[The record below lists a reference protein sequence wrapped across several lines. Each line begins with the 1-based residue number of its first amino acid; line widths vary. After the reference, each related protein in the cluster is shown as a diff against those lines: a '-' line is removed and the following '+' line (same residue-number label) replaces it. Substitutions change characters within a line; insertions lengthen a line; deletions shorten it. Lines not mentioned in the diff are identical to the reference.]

1 MIQQRTSLHKRLLTF
16 IVAAYGGFDIALI
29 AMVSYLS
36 YQETKAH
43 ILEEL
48 SDTSLQVCHT
58 IDDSLKDMSKILES
72 FTNQLHDG
80 KNLKPHSELQALM
93 NSRIKLHDFFNAGLV
108 IHDLSGKIILD
119 SPIVPNRIGIESGRM
134 EHFLKAQQSEQTVIS
149 RPFIGRA
156 VKEPVFHMIT
166 PIKNAQQEVVG
177 YIAGVN
183 KLTQNSPLT
192 DLANYGYVT
201 KEGKGQLTIIDLQ
214 LELIVTD
221 TEHQQVAFS
230 PLSSFK
236 NQHLIEQVR
245 LGNWQGETTDNQ
257 GKHYFYWVQKLNNMD
272 WIIVHR
278 FPIQKVLNSAALLLG
293 QLIMVSVVLMLL
305 IGYGVYLYLQHLLT
319 PLKQASQ
326 SINHIIDDDVTP
338 HQLPVVVADE
348 VGILVDAYNRLTEK
362 QLNNTQQLL
371 AAKQQA
377 ENANEAK
384 SAFLANMSHEIRTP
398 LNAIIGLSELQLSYN
413 HLNPVQQQ
421 RQQQILTSAKLL
433 LSIINDVL
441 DYSKIEA
448 KGLQIEYTSFELAS
462 IIQHLTLLFEH
473 SCQQKGLDL
482 QFSIDEPLPAKLIGD
497 PLRITQVLTNLLS
510 NAIKFTQAGKVE
522 LNIHTMHQTD
532 AQVQLCF
539 SVRDTGIGLSA
550 AQQAQLFQAFVQADT
565 SITRKYG
572 GTGLGLSISQRL
584 IELMHGS
591 PIRVESELGQ
601 GSQFSFELILTIDQT
616 TPLQTQVST
625 EAPMTVEA
633 PIAIAPLQGRRILL
647 VEDNP
652 VNQAVA
658 QALLSRMELSVTVVS
673 DGEQAVEMMKAADFD
688 LILMDI
694 QMPVLDGYQATQQ
707 IRQFNTDI
715 PIIALTAAAMVE
727 DKQKAL
733 ASGMNDHLSK
743 PINLAKLQA
752 TLAHY
757 LVDGRE
763 LSSPASSQ
771 QLITTEPNRL
781 QETNKM
787 ATVLIVDDMPT
798 NVKVLAN
805 GLKNEYHIQVASNG
819 AKAIE
824 IARSSTPPDLIL
836 LDIIMPEM
844 DGYEVCRRLKN
855 NAHTSSIPIIFV
867 SALGEALDEE
877 KGLNLGA
884 VDYISKPFHLPI
896 VRARLRNHMTL
907 KRKTDLLEDMSH
919 MDGLTHVANRRQF
932 DETFEK
938 EAQRCQ
944 RDGHYLGIIMIDI
957 DYFKP
962 FNDNYGHGKG
972 DDCLVKVAGAL
983 NNQIR
988 RTSDLFARYGG
999 EEFVVILPNTA
1010 PKEVAAIAEKLRAAV
1025 DQLMLKHEYSPVT
1038 DHVTISLGGASELIE
1053 SHQQALDLLSRADKA
1068 LYMAKEQGRNRVA
1081 M

>member
-1 MIQQRTSLHKRLLTF
+1 MIQQRTSLHKRLLIF
-16 IVAAYGGFDIALI
+16 IVTAYGGFALTLIAL
-29 AMVSYLS
+29 VSYLF
-36 YQETKAH
+36 YQETKTH
-43 ILEEL
+43 ILEDL
-48 SDTSLQVCHT
+48 SNTSSQVCHN
-58 IDDSLKDMSKILES
+58 IDESLNDMSSILAS
-72 FTNQLHDG
+72 FTHQLHDG
-80 KNLKPHSELQALM
+80 QNLKPHSELQALLD
-93 NSRIKLHDFFNAGLV
+93 SRIKLHDFFNAGLV

-119 SPIVPNRIGIESGRM
+119 SPVVPNRVGMESGKM
-134 EHFLKAQQSEQTVIS
+134 EHFLQAQHRRHTVIS

-156 VKEPVFHMIT
+156 VKEPVFHIIT
-166 PIKNAQQEVVG
+166 PINNAQQEVIG
-177 YIAGVN
+177 YLAGVN
-183 KLTQNSPLT
+183 KLTRINPLT
-192 DLANYGYVT
+192 DLALYGYVA
-201 KEGKGQLTIIDLQ
+201 KEGKGQLTILDLQ
-214 LELIVTD
+214 LEMIVAD
-221 TEHQQVAFS
+221 TEHEQLVLT
-230 PLSSFK
+230 PLSSF
-236 NQHLIEQVR
+236 NNSHLIEQVR

-257 GKHYFYWVQKLNNMD
+257 GKEYFYWVQKLNNMD

-278 FPIQKVLNSAALLLG
+278 FPIQKVLNSTVLLLG
-293 QLIMVSVVLMLL
+293 QLIMLSVVLMLL
-305 IGYGVYLYLQHLLT
+305 IGYGVYLYLQYLLT

-338 HQLPVVVADE
+338 HQLPIVVADE
-348 VGILVDAYNRLTEK
+348 VGVLVDAYNRLTEK
-362 QLNNTQQLL
+362 QLNNAQQLL

-413 HLNPVQQQ
+413 HFNPVQQQ

-441 DYSKIEA
+441 DYEKIEA

-462 IIQHLTLLFEH
+462 IIQHLSILFEH

-482 QFSIDEPLPAKLIGD
+482 QFSIDEQLPAKLIGD

-522 LNIHTMHQTD
+522 LNIHTMQQSD

-539 SVRDTGIGLSA
+539 SVQDTGIGLSA
-550 AQQAQLFQAFVQADT
+550 AQQAQLFQPFAQADT

-572 GTGLGLSISQRL
+572 GTGLGLCISQRL
-584 IELMHGS
+584 VELMHGS
-591 PIRVESELGQ
+591 PIRVESEQ
-601 GSQFSFELILTIDQT
+601 GEGSLFSFELTLTIDQSD
-616 TPLQTQVST
+616 PLQTQIST

-633 PIAIAPLQGRRILL
+633 PITLQPLRGFRILL

-652 VNQAVA
+652 VNQVVA

-673 DGEQAVEMMKAADFD
+673 DGKQAVEMLKATDFD

-707 IRQFNTDI
+707 IRQFNTAI
-715 PIIALTAAAMVE
+715 PIIALTAAALVE
-727 DKQKAL
+727 DKQKAI

-743 PINLAKLQA
+743 PINIAKLQVML
-752 TLAHY
+752 TQY

-763 LSSPASSQ
+763 INSSSSST
-771 QLITTEPNRL
+771 QLVSTEPNRL
-781 QETNKM
+781 EKTNKM
-787 ATVLIVDDMPT
+787 ATVLIVDDMST
-798 NVKVLAN
+798 NIKVLAN
-805 GLKNEYHIQVASNG
+805 GLKNEYHIQVATNG

-824 IARSSTPPDLIL
+824 IALSSTPPDLIL
-836 LDIIMPEM
+836 LDIIMPDM

-855 NAHTSSIPIIFV
+855 DAHTSGIPIIFV
-867 SALGEALDEE
+867 SALGDVLDEE

-896 VRARLRNHMTL
+896 VRARLRNHMRL

-919 MDGLTHVANRRQF
+919 MDGLTQVANRRQF

-944 RDGHYLGIIMIDI
+944 RDQHYLGVIMIDI

-972 DDCLVKVAGAL
+972 DDCLVKVASCL
-983 NNQIR
+983 NAQIKR
-988 RTSDLFARYGG
+988 ASDLFARYGG
-999 EEFVVILPNTA
+999 EEFVVILPNTP
-1010 PKEVAAIAEKLRAAV
+1010 PKEVVAIAEKLRAAV

-1038 DHVTISLGGASELIE
+1038 DHVTISLGAACELIE
-1053 SHQQALDLLSRADKA
+1053 SHQQALDLLSKADKA

>member
-1 MIQQRTSLHKRLLTF
+1 MIQQRSSLHKRLLTF
-16 IVAAYGGFDIALI
+16 IVAAYGGFALTLI
-29 AMVSYLS
+29 VMVSYLS

-48 SDTSLQVCHT
+48 SDTSLQVSHT
-58 IDDSLKDMSKILES
+58 IDDSLKDMSKFLQS
-72 FTNQLHDG
+72 FTTLLHDG

-93 NSRIKLHDFFNAGLV
+93 DSRIKLHDIFNTGLL

-119 SPIVPNRIGIESGRM
+119 SPIVPNRVGLESGRM

-149 RPFIGRA
+149 RPFIGRV
-156 VKEPVFHMIT
+156 VKEPVFHIIT

-192 DLANYGYVT
+192 DLANYGYVS
-201 KEGKGQLTIIDLQ
+201 KEGKGQLTIIDLH

-221 TEHQQVAFS
+221 TERQQVAFS
-230 PLSSFK
+230 PLSSFN

-257 GKHYFYWVQKLNNMD
+257 GVRYFYWVQKLNNMD
-272 WIIVHR
+272 WIVVHR
-278 FPIQKVLNSAALLLG
+278 FPRELVLNSAVLLLVELLSISFILL
-293 QLIMVSVVLMLL
+293 LI
-305 IGYGVYLYLQHLLT
+305 IGYGVYRYLQHLLK
-319 PLKQASQ
+319 PLKQASET
-326 SINHIIDDDVTP
+326 INQIIDDDVTP

-348 VGILVDAYNRLTEK
+348 VGVLVDAYNRLIEK
-362 QLNNTQQLL
+362 QLYNAQQLL

-398 LNAIIGLSELQLSYN
+398 LNAIIGLTELQLSYN

-421 RQQQILTSAKLL
+421 RQQHILTSAKLL

-482 QFSIDEPLPAKLIGD
+482 QFSIDEQLPAKLIGD

-522 LNIHTMHQTD
+522 LNIHAMHQTD

-616 TPLQTQVST
+616 APLQTQVST

-633 PIAIAPLQGRRILL
+633 PITFQPLQGCRILL

-652 VNQAVA
+652 INQVVA
-658 QALLSRMELSVTVVS
+658 KALLSRMELSVTVVS
-673 DGEQAVEMMKAADFD
+673 DGEQAVEMMKSSDFD

-694 QMPVLDGYQATQQ
+694 QMPILDGYQATQQ

-727 DKQKAL
+727 DKQKAI

-743 PINLAKLQA
+743 PINIVKLQSI
-752 TLAHY
+752 LAHY
-757 LVDGRE
+757 LIDGRE
-763 LSSPASSQ
+763 VNSSSSSPK
-771 QLITTEPNRL
+771 LISTEPNRL

-836 LDIIMPEM
+836 LDIIMPDM

-855 NAHTSSIPIIFV
+855 DAHTSSIPIIFV

-938 EAQRCQ
+938 EAKRCQ

-957 DYFKP
+957 DYFKL

-972 DDCLVKVAGAL
+972 DECLVKVAGAL

-988 RTSDLFARYGG
+988 RTNDLFARYGG
-999 EEFVVILPNTA
+999 EEFVVILPNTP
-1010 PKEVAAIAEKLRAAV
+1010 PKEVAAIAEKLRSAV

-1053 SHQQALDLLSRADKA
+1053 SHQQALDLLSKADKA